1 MQHQLADEELIQD
14 GVEAFR
20 TVFVLQLGS
29 PTLGRVPR
37 LDGWYETDYLLRVYA
52 TVQRGL
58 RPSALV
64 GTAVMWPPANAAI
77 LPPSPREPLHNSISS
92 CRDDIGISQN

>member
-29 PTLGRVPR
+29 PTLGRVPC
-37 LDGWYETDYLLRVYA
+37 LDGWHVTDYLLLVY
-52 TVQRGL
+52 
-58 RPSALV
+58 
-64 GTAVMWPPANAAI
+64 I
-77 LPPSPREPLHNSISS
+77 LQSRW
-92 CRDDIGISQN
+92 D